1 MDTLQSHSYE
11 KSPNIP
17 MSCDHPSDRFPE
29 CTTRIIL
36 FYTILDI
43 RTNIKR
49 GCSSHIR
56 RYKIACG
63 LIESIKRSARARSF
77 PFFTTEIWESIPPYI
92 DIYIYIPPPFDHWPR
107 WYMKRPW
114 TPRSRGYEPPNWF
127 ESFLDHNAG

>member
-1 MDTLQSHSYE
+1 MDTLQSYSYE
-11 KSPNIP
+11 KSPNISV
-17 MSCDHPSDRFPE
+17 SCDHPSDRFPE

-92 DIYIYIPPPFDHWPR
+92 DIYIYHRLSTTDHGDIWSGHGPPVVGVTNLQIDLN
-107 WYMKRPW
+107 
-114 TPRSRGYEPPNWF
+114 RS
-127 ESFLDHNAG
+127 STIMLDN